1 MDTDEIKK
9 LTVDEKIEYF
19 RNIIKDLNTK
29 NEVDILN
36 VFRLINTYNTF
47 DDDFFNH
54 KDSYISDIS
63 EFIDIKMALNDELK
77 EFSLVL
83 VKWYLSI
90 LASCDIKVVD
100 DNDEEKVEMPTL
112 IQGIFTAATVS
123 MMSSLMNSVDMT
135 TIDMGNLYKVRG
147 AFVILSRLFQSHS
160 FVASY
165 LNIL

>member
-63 EFIDIKMALNDELK
+63 EFIDIKMALNEELK
-77 EFSLVL
+77 DFSLVL

-147 AFVILSRLFQSHS
+147 AFIILSRLFQSHS